1 MNARHNKFELTL
13 EGRQVQ
19 EVVTGLFHTLLF
31 YRSTGKYHFNENGSS
46 YRIGTIGFE
55 DVACD
60 FIDFTYVRCSSDEL
74 NRDLNKDVS
83 GFSNALRNAEADGSG
98 GAREGQIQLEFYQ
111 RKKKSRW
118 TLFEENIPWE
128 VWMLKVNIVKLP
140 NEAERQKQRCTASE
154 ELADAMFTVATS
166 MNRNEYV
173 PRTNRAEDLDLIF
186 NTRYTD
192 IQPYLFKVGYQ
203 TEFDAQSPTLQS
215 TFKKMFRGTIADLL

>member
-1 MNARHNKFELTL
+1 MSQLQRDNL
-13 EGRQVQ
+13 V
-19 EVVTGLFHTLLF
+19 
-31 YRSTGKYHFNENGSS
+31 RSLYNSCHWT
-46 YRIGTIGFE
+46 
-55 DVACD
+55 VAQMTAFKKRYCNC
-60 FIDFTYVRCSSDEL
+60 FAISQVRCSSDEL

-192 IQPYLFKVGYQ
+192 IQPYLFKVSLPLSAHLCGSLWQ
-203 TEFDAQSPTLQS
+203 LH
-215 TFKKMFRGTIADLL
+215 IAH

>member
-1 MNARHNKFELTL
+1 MMAFKKRYCNCFAIS
-13 EGRQVQ
+13 Q
-19 EVVTGLFHTLLF
+19 
-31 YRSTGKYHFNENGSS
+31 
-46 YRIGTIGFE
+46 
-55 DVACD
+55 
-60 FIDFTYVRCSSDEL
+60 VRCSSDEL
-74 NRDLNKDVS
+74 NRDLSKDVS

-140 NEAERQKQRCTASE
+140 NEAERQKQRCAASE

-192 IQPYLFKVGYQ
+192 IQPYLFKVSLPLSAHLCGSLW
-203 TEFDAQSPTLQS
+203 QS
-215 TFKKMFRGTIADLL
+215 RIAH